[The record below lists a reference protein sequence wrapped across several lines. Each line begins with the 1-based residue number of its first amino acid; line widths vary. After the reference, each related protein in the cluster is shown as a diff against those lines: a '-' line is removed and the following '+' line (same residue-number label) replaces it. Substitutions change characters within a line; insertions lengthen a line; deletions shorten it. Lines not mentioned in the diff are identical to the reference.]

1 MNEIFIYDEI
11 GPEFWGLVSAKS
23 VIDQLA
29 KFGKTADV
37 TVRVNSPGGS
47 VTEGQ
52 AIYNAL
58 LRHKGHV
65 TIEIDALAASMGSYI
80 AMAGKTIRIA
90 ENAMMM
96 VHNPWSIAIGNA
108 KEMRE
113 TADVLEKFQSQLVET
128 YASRTSMEGAEVAAL
143 LDAETWLSAAE
154 AIEKGFADE
163 LGQTLNVSD
172 AVVKPGMFANTPDR
186 FVATTPPPAAEKRIE
201 QRASRVAIAQQQIR
215 IGRAR
220 LGV

>member
-1 MNEIFIYDEI
+1 MNEIYIYDEI
-11 GPEFWGLVSAKS
+11 GPDYWGLVSAKS
-23 VIDQLA
+23 VIDQLT
-29 KFGKTADV
+29 KFGKDADV
-37 TVRVNSPGGS
+37 TVRINSPGGS

-58 LRHKGHV
+58 LRHKGEV
-65 TIEIDALAASMGSYI
+65 TVEVDALAASMGSYI

-90 ENAMMM
+90 ENAMVM

-113 TADVLEKFQSQLVET
+113 AADVLEKFQGQMLKT
-128 YASRTSMEGAEVAAL
+128 YVARTGQSEEEVSAL
-143 LDAETWLSAAE
+143 LDAETWLTAAE

-163 LGQTLNVSD
+163 LGQELNVHN
-172 AVVKPGMFANTPDR
+172 AVVKPGMFAKTPDR
-186 FVATTPPPAAEKRIE
+186 FVATEPPPAAQKRIE
-201 QRASRVAIAQQQIR
+201 QRSNRIQQVEQQIR
-215 IGRAR
+215 LSRAR